1 MSESIVLVGDSI
13 FDNATYVPG
22 EPCVTEQLRA
32 RVREGV
38 DVSMLAVDGDFAND
52 VGVILDLRDG
62 YGGAWWE
69 YLDAFFPDRGDYFV
83 AHTFNADGA
92 AEPVAAE
99 AQVNNEAYSGP
110 MAVLINAGTRSG
122 KEALAYQ
129 FVKTGRAT
137 VIGTTTAGAFSGGM
151 GIFAQRDAGYVLY
164 LAVLEMRLDDR
175 VIEGVGVAPHIE
187 VSPQP
192 GVDAPLRRALEELG
206 CERA

>member
-1 MSESIVLVGDSI
+1 M
-13 FDNATYVPG
+13 
-22 EPCVTEQLRA
+22 
-32 RVREGV
+32 
-38 DVSMLAVDGDFAND
+38 
-52 VGVILDLRDG
+52 
-62 YGGAWWE
+62 
-69 YLDAFFPDRGDYFV
+69 
-83 AHTFNADGA
+83 
-92 AEPVAAE
+92 
-99 AQVNNEAYSGP
+99 NNEAYSGP